1 MARCRKFICLTQL
14 VNVSMFKKL
23 KNMESG
29 RLKVAAEV
37 LERLE
42 NGLKKHF
49 RETFK
54 MVGK

>member
-1 MARCRKFICLTQL
+1 MRL
-14 VNVSMFKKL
+14 VNVSMFKRL
-23 KNMESG
+23 KKMESG